1 MYNLSSSYKKIV
13 KRKLEFKGFKPKNAE
28 KKKKLNT
35 SNININ
41 VLQPQKLQSQK
52 ELESESEVKEVKDIK
67 ILNGSGLILTSK
79 TTVHGFNT
87 KFTKELNI
95 NDAIIVNIKDYINKN
110 NEIQIIDK
118 NETKII
124 KMILSDTSLGI
135 SSSFSNDIKIK
146 SEFQYVNVLP
156 DLDVNTIKTKEI
168 NQTNKLIIDE
178 EKALGTYAS
187 KNGTEI
193 VYHERKKGSNA
204 TGGYKIIRKTIVSSS
219 SSSSSSSLSRELLL
233 QKRTKAKSDRYC
245 N

>member
-13 KRKLEFKGFKPKNAE
+13 KRKLEFKGYKPKNAE

-35 SNININ
+35 SNIN

-87 KFTKELNI
+87 KFTEELNV

-204 TGGYKIIRKTIVSSS
+204 TGGYKIIRKTIDSSSS